1 MEWMRTRLGLLRVL
15 GLAIGVAAVA
25 APPLPALS
33 GAWVE
38 TPHSK
43 ARLVSRWSAAP
54 RGGDAGLGVEFAL
67 APGWHVYWKNS
78 GDAGF
83 PPRLELGAPPG
94 LGPATLRFP
103 APHRFDLAGGLV
115 SFGYETGVVYPLDAD
130 LAADAPAALRLRAH
144 LDYLVC
150 AAECIPY
157 RADLALDLPVADAG
171 TVDAGLAPEIDRWRS
186 RLPRPASAAG
196 ADLRVTTQVETGAY
210 PWSTLELAL
219 AAPGLRAA
227 SPDLFFAPQD
237 RVELAR
243 PERVATADSPR
254 FRVRFRALDETRPLP
269 GDFAV
274 EWTATGL
281 ELAGAPLALEGH
293 APLGPAAAAAKPARR
308 LSLPIV
314 AALGLLI
321 GALAAL
327 LRRRYLQVRQG
338 VPR

>member
-1 MEWMRTRLGLLRVL
+1 MSHSLGLLRLL
-15 GLAIGVAAVA
+15 GLAAAIAAAA
-25 APPLPALS
+25 APPLPALA
-33 GAWVE
+33 GAWAE

-83 PPRLELGAPPG
+83 PPRLELAATPG

-115 SFGYETGVVYPLDAD
+115 SFGYATGVVYPLDAA
-130 LAADAPAALRLRAH
+130 LAADAPAALDALELRAH

-150 AAECIPY
+150 AGECIPY
-157 RADLALDLPVADAG
+157 RADLALDLPLADAG
-171 TVDAGLAPEIDRWRS
+171 RVDAGLAAEIDRWRS
-186 RLPRPASAAG
+186 RLPRPVAAAG
-196 ADLRVTTQVETGAY
+196 PDLRVVTRVEPGAY

-219 AAPGLRAA
+219 AAPGLRVSA
-227 SPDLFFAPQD
+227 PDLFFAPQD

-243 PERVATADSPR
+243 PESVAAADGAR

-269 GDFAV
+269 DDFAV

-281 ELAGAPLALEGH
+281 ELAGTRLALEGH
-293 APLGPAAAAAKPARR
+293 APLGPASAKPARR

-338 VPR
+338 VAR